1 MSSVGFCESAQTE
14 SAYTRYTIPVIPHH
28 SHIEEGGGFVTTQEL
43 RWQMRCQVASAF
55 SFHLSLWGSE
65 NKVHNKEIEERKA
78 GEGMGKTEEGQ
89 EKGEGRLGT
98 SPLFFSE
105 DSSLCQAKAGGLRQ
119 VPSSSIQPPGRIL
132 FSERQAITSFMVS

>member
-1 MSSVGFCESAQTE
+1 MTTE
-14 SAYTRYTIPVIPHH
+14 
-28 SHIEEGGGFVTTQEL
+28 EL

-65 NKVHNKEIEERKA
+65 SKVHNKEIEERKA

-105 DSSLCQAKAGGLRQ
+105 DSSLCQAKAGGLDQ

-132 FSERQAITSFMVS
+132 FSERQAITSFMVSWLSRILCV